1 MKKVEKEN
9 KTTKEVVK
17 STKFANTFTV
27 LEETEI

>member
-17 STKFANTFTV
+17 VQNLLIPFTV